1 MRIMIHVCSLQLPC
15 SGISSFGYPLNNSD
29 GSDSE
34 DLGGTVAILIHRI
47 NLYYVSLYV
56 TPCVKQCR
64 FWLSSMH
71 GWWELVNKHVSIII
85 IRGYG
90 GRCLMFKVQGS
101 TEGYGRTER

>member
-1 MRIMIHVCSLQLPC
+1 
-15 SGISSFGYPLNNSD
+15 
-29 GSDSE
+29 
-34 DLGGTVAILIHRI
+34 
-47 NLYYVSLYV
+47 
-56 TPCVKQCR
+56 
-64 FWLSSMH
+64 MH